1 MTPPKHPQENAFDA
15 VDYDTQEAVKAKI
28 STLYVTTRY
37 KYIMQTDSGYVTFN
51 NHENPNCSPFT
62 DYTVQR
68 HLEGIA
74 TYGVFDAHKYT
85 RFITFDVDF
94 RDPAQARWATAKL
107 IDSLVEEFNVNRA
120 DIHVSLSGSK
130 GYHVDLFFDDAI
142 LAADARLFYDRV
154 MHDLGTLP
162 GGMIEYRPTFTQGVK
177 LPLGIHKRT
186 GNRCWFVDRDT
197 FEPIEAFEYILEVEP
212 MPAEVIYDALIHLT
226 AEQEQEI
233 EEIKRRTDVDVTALD
248 VSQVLRK
255 AADIIEAG
263 RLTMS
268 NTRHNTTFTL
278 AVFFKSQ
285 GLEPRDAIDEI
296 MRILTNTPREY
307 FSAGSTPAYW
317 LKEAERLVHYVYTHD
332 IAIGNA
338 DKPVRIF
345 KSEMLAVLSV
355 GTFRQKQLAYAM
367 LITSKRY
374 GRVFYLTV
382 NTAMKMLG
390 TNSRQTVQNAIARL
404 IEAGFIEYVRKGE
417 IDRAKSYEL
426 GRAISKPNKYRIKT
440 EPPID
445 GEASFETTEGDL
457 ADDIHKVLTAQ
468 ELRAV
473 LSRRD
478 YDRFR

>member
-1 MTPPKHPQENAFDA
+1 MTPPKQPQENAFDA
-15 VDYDTQEAVKAKI
+15 VDFDTQEAVKAKI
-28 STLYVTTRY
+28 STLYITTRY

-51 NHENPNCSPFT
+51 ANDNPNVKRFNE
-62 DYTVQR
+62 YTTQR

-74 TYGVFDAHKYT
+74 TYGVFDARTVTK
-85 RFITFDVDF
+85 FITFDVDF
-94 RDPAQARWATAKL
+94 REPSQARWATAKL
-107 IDSLVEEFNVNRA
+107 IDTLVNDFNVSRT

-130 GYHVDLFFDDAI
+130 GYHVDLFFDSDI
-142 LAADARLFYDRV
+142 PVADARLFYDRV
-154 MHDLGTLP
+154 MHELGTLP
-162 GGMIEYRPTFTQGVK
+162 GGMIEYRPTFAQGVK

-197 FEPIEAFEYILEVEP
+197 FEPIEAFEYILEIEP

-233 EEIKRRTDVDVTALD
+233 AEIKRRTDVTVTALD
-248 VSQVLRK
+248 TSEVLHK
-255 AADIIEAG
+255 AARIIEAG

-268 NTRHNTTFTL
+268 GTRHNTTLTL

-285 GLEPRDAIDEI
+285 GLEPHDAIDEI
-296 MRILTNTPREY
+296 MRVLTNTPREY
-307 FSAGSTPAYW
+307 FNPGSTPQYW
-317 LKEAERLVHYVYTHD
+317 LKEAERLVKYAYSRD
-332 IAIGNA
+332 MPIGNA

-374 GRVFYLTV
+374 GRVFYLTM
-382 NTAMKMLG
+382 NTAMEMLG
-390 TNSRQTVQNAIARL
+390 TKAKATVNDAIKQL
-404 IEAGFIEYVRKGE
+404 VKVGFIEYVRKGE

-426 GRAISKPNKYRIKT
+426 GRAYSKPNTYRILCA
-440 EPPID
+440 EPIE
-445 GEASFETTEGDL
+445 GEPSFETVEGDL
-457 ADDIHKVLTAQ
+457 ADDVHKVVPPR

-478 YDRFR
+478 YERFR